1 MALNGEVTRE
11 IGGKSYTF
19 KLGVNQMIALEKRF
33 STPEKRVT
41 FQDVI
46 GRAGNG
52 DLEACRAMVQVG
64 LSKYHPEITEEDA
77 GELIDQFGADLGGLM
92 GEIREGASPDPE
104 DIKALGVRQ
113 RRPRKT
119 A

>member
-19 KLGVNQMIALEKRF
+19 KLGVNQMIALEEMC

-41 FQDVI
+41 FQEVAT
-46 GRAGNG
+46 RAEKG
-52 DLEACRAMVQVG
+52 DIVAARALLLVS
-64 LSKYHPEITEEDA
+64 LKKYQPDMTEEDA
-77 GELIDQFGADLGGLM
+77 GDLMDVVGREMGLLM
-92 GEIREGASPDPE
+92 AGVTEGAKPDPA